1 MPTTR
6 RWHLYK
12 NVSEKRRV
20 LICKRKSMIF
30 GVNSIA
36 RKRKKLSSPK
46 KSRTPRSTGVSLR
59 KQKSGAKTPSPIV
72 KSPAVARVCAALC
85 SHTIRLIISL
95 CAFVVAITSCATQKE
110 TALVKDPDD
119 HHDSAI
125 PWNKQES
132 WERGEQ
138 FAGMTDRR

>member
-1 MPTTR
+1 MLVQVHKLR
-6 RWHLYK
+6 RI
-12 NVSEKRRV
+12 VGPV
-20 LICKRKSMIF
+20 L
-30 GVNSIA
+30 
-36 RKRKKLSSPK
+36 
-46 KSRTPRSTGVSLR
+46 
-59 KQKSGAKTPSPIV
+59 
-72 KSPAVARVCAALC
+72 
-85 SHTIRLIISL
+85 L
-95 CAFVVAITSCATQKE
+95 CAFVVAITSCATKE

>member
-1 MPTTR
+1 
-6 RWHLYK
+6 
-12 NVSEKRRV
+12 
-20 LICKRKSMIF
+20 
-30 GVNSIA
+30 
-36 RKRKKLSSPK
+36 
-46 KSRTPRSTGVSLR
+46 
-59 KQKSGAKTPSPIV
+59 
-72 KSPAVARVCAALC
+72 
-85 SHTIRLIISL
+85 
-95 CAFVVAITSCATQKE
+95 VVAITSCATQKE